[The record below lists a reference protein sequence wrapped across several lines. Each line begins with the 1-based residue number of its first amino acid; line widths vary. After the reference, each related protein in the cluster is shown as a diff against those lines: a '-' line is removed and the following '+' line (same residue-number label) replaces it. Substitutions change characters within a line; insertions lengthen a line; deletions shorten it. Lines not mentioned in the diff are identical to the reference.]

1 MPTPPRGVSEE
12 MGEVRVS
19 KVVLKDVEDEGGEV
33 KGEIVM
39 VEVASEVG

>member
-1 MPTPPRGVSEE
+1 